1 MNLREA
7 EPEMKKA
14 GGVLF
19 FKKEP
24 KNVYPGFAPV
34 APGRSRSKPRSADEV
49 FLLLFL
55 QKKKILSLFFSSK
68 FIIASREFS
77 ALIGARKIL

>member
-1 MNLREA
+1 
-7 EPEMKKA
+7 
-14 GGVLF
+14 
-19 FKKEP
+19 
-24 KNVYPGFAPV
+24 
-34 APGRSRSKPRSADEV
+34 
-49 FLLLFL
+49 LLLFL